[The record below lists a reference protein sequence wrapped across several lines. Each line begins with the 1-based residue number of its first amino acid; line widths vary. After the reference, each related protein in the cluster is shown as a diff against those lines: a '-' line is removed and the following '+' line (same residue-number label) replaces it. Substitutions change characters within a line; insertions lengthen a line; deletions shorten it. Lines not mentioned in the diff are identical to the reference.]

1 MAVSSNELYYIL
13 LLFALFIVPRVLQR
27 FRLPSAITCVG
38 LGAVAGLGL
47 ELFHGDGTVQML
59 ATLGI
64 VALFLFA
71 GLDVDFVEL
80 YRHRGIVAQ
89 HLALFVGSL
98 ALVTV
103 LAVWLFKLDLRPA
116 MLVALALITPS
127 TGFILDSLHS
137 LGLSEQ
143 ERFWIRTKA
152 IASEIVALL
161 VLFFVLQTTTV
172 PQFAKSLGIMAGLV
186 ILLPLLF
193 KMFADWILPYAPRTE
208 FTFMVIVAV
217 AAAFVTLRLGV
228 YYLVGAFIV
237 GLVAH
242 RFQHELPALASD
254 KTMHALELFAS
265 FFIPFYFFSAG
276 LHLERSDFSPLALLV
291 GGGFILIMVP
301 LRLLPVALHRR
312 MVLKEPLKVGMRISA
327 SMLPTLVFT
336 LVLAGI
342 LRDRFDLPGYLFGGL
357 IVYTLANTLIP
368 GFALGIS
375 PSSFMEPK
383 ITTEEFLQPRDPSAK
398 A

>member
-1 MAVSSNELYYIL
+1 MTDYSNELYYIL

-38 LGAVAGLGL
+38 LGALAGLGL
-47 ELFHGDGTVQML
+47 GLFHLDGTVQL
-59 ATLGI
+59 LSTLGI

-80 YRHRGIVAQ
+80 YRHRGVVAQ
-89 HLALFVGSL
+89 HLGVMILSVAG
-98 ALVTV
+98 VTV
-103 LAVWLFKLDLRPA
+103 ISQFLFNIGTRPA
-116 MLVALALITPS
+116 MLVALALLTPS
-127 TGFILDSLHS
+127 TGFILDSLNT
-137 LGLSEQ
+137 LGLSER
-143 ERFWIRTKA
+143 EKFWIRTKA
-152 IASEIVALL
+152 IATEIVALL

-172 PQFAKSLGIMAGLV
+172 PQFAKSIGIMAALI

-217 AAAFVTLRLGV
+217 AAAFITLRLGV

-242 RFQHELPALASD
+242 RFQHKLPALASD
-254 KTMHALELFAS
+254 QTMHALELFAA

-276 LHLERSDFSPLALLV
+276 LHLQREDFSQLALLT
-291 GGGFILIMVP
+291 GGAFVAVMVP
-301 LRLLPVALHRR
+301 LRLLSVALHRR
-312 MVLKEPLKVGMRISA
+312 AVMGESLRTGMRIGA

-336 LVLAGI
+336 LVIAGI
-342 LRDRFDLPGYLFGGL
+342 LRDRFEVPGYLFGGL

-375 PSSFMEPK
+375 PTNFMEPK
-383 ITTEEFLQPRDPSAK
+383 IATEEYLDPEEPGVSN
-398 A
+398 

>member
-1 MAVSSNELYYIL
+1 MAVASNELYYIL

-27 FRLPSAITCVG
+27 LRLPSAITCVG
-38 LGAVAGLGL
+38 LGALAGLGF
-47 ELFHGDGTVQML
+47 ELFHGDGTVQLL

-64 VALFLFA
+64 VSLFLFA

-89 HLALFVGSL
+89 HLALFVISL
-98 ALVTV
+98 ALVTFAAV
-103 LAVWLFKLDLRPA
+103 LVFKLDIRPA
-116 MLVALALITPS
+116 ALVALALITPS

-208 FTFMVIVAV
+208 FTFMLIVAV
-217 AAAFVTLRLGV
+217 AAAFITLRLGV

-254 KTMHALELFAS
+254 RTMHALELFAA

-276 LHLERSDFSPLALLV
+276 LHLQRDDFSLTALAT
-291 GGGFILIMVP
+291 GGAFVLIMIP
-301 LRLLPVALHRR
+301 LRLLPVAFHRK
-312 MVLKEPLKVGMRISA
+312 MALGEPLKVGMRISA

-336 LVLAGI
+336 LVIAGI
-342 LRDRFDLPGYLFGGL
+342 LRDQFQVPAYLFGGL

-368 GFALGIS
+368 GFALGAS
-375 PSSFMEPK
+375 PADFTEPK
-383 ITTEEFLQPRDPSAK
+383 IGTEEFRDPLTPSAK
-398 A
+398 

>member
-1 MAVSSNELYYIL
+1 
-13 LLFALFIVPRVLQR
+13 
-27 FRLPSAITCVG
+27 
-38 LGAVAGLGL
+38 
-47 ELFHGDGTVQML
+47 
-59 ATLGI
+59 
-64 VALFLFA
+64 
-71 GLDVDFVEL
+71 
-80 YRHRGIVAQ
+80 
-89 HLALFVGSL
+89 
-98 ALVTV
+98 
-103 LAVWLFKLDLRPA
+103 
-116 MLVALALITPS
+116 
-127 TGFILDSLHS
+127 
-137 LGLSEQ
+137 
-143 ERFWIRTKA
+143 
-152 IASEIVALL
+152 
-161 VLFFVLQTTTV
+161 
-172 PQFAKSLGIMAGLV
+172 
-186 ILLPLLF
+186 
-193 KMFADWILPYAPRTE
+193 
-208 FTFMVIVAV
+208 MVIVAV

-291 GGGFILIMVP
+291 GGGFVLIMVP

-383 ITTEEFLQPRDPSAK
+383 ITTDEFLQHRDPSAK